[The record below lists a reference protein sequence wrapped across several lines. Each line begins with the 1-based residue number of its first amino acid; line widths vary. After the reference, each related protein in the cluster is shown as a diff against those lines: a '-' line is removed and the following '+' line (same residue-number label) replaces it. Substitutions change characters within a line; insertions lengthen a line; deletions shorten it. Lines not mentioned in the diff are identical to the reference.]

1 MVHPTDFDDELA
13 SQIDQCFIDRD
24 GSATL
29 HSRYNVEKIEWIVI
43 NGKEARDSA
52 AQDTV
57 NTVCETCHEA
67 LRDFSPRAP
76 KGPVILLFV

>member
-13 SQIDQCFIDRD
+13 SQIDQGFNDRD

-43 NGKEARDSA
+43 NGKEAGDSA
-52 AQDTV
+52 M
-57 NTVCETCHEA
+57 
-67 LRDFSPRAP
+67 LRQLHKTLSHRCMWNVPRGIA
-76 KGPVILLFV
+76 GF